1 MHLCELVSVSFVSAK
16 VSVHIH
22 LFFFRNC
29 SLFPVGL
36 FSVSD
41 IAYESKFPDLCVFC
55 KKNDIIGFAKSALAD
70 IAPTYLIQKLELKSS
85 IVRACVGVLVY
96 VVRIILRRYNWV
108 PLLRLLYL
116 SLYCVCVLVLF
127 SVNSLKTLFRH

>member
-1 MHLCELVSVSFVSAK
+1 MST
-16 VSVHIH
+16 VHIH
-22 LFFFRNC
+22 FFSSEIVVYFQWVSLVCLILHMKVNFLICVYSVKKLFA
-29 SLFPVGL
+29 
-36 FSVSD
+36 D
-41 IAYESKFPDLCVFC
+41 
-55 KKNDIIGFAKSALAD
+55 DIIGFAKSALAD

-116 SLYCVCVLVLF
+116 SLYCVCMLVLF
-127 SVNSLKTLFRH
+127 SVNSLKTIFRH